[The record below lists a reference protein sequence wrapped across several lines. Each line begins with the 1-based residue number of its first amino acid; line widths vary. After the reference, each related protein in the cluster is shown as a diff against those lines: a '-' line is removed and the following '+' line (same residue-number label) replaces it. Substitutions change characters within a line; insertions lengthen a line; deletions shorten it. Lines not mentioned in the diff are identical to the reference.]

1 MKNPPASEGDAGDV
15 GSIPES
21 RRSPGVCVC
30 VCVCVFRKGTGGRV
44 DIERARPPPVYGTSG
59 CFCEEVL
66 LS

>member
-30 VCVCVFRKGTGGRV
+30 VCVCVCVQKRNRRSGGHR
-44 DIERARPPPVYGTSG
+44 EG
-59 CFCEEVL
+59 
-66 LS
+66 